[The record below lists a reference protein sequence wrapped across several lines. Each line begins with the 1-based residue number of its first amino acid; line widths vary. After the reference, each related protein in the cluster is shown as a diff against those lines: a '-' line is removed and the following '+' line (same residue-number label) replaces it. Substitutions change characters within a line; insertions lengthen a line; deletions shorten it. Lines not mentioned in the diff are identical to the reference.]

1 MKVFLRLVK
10 YFFRYKWRIIGGLIS
25 VAFMSLADTGTAF
38 VTAKL
43 LGVLQ
48 SIGELVRKGS
58 AIVVEIP
65 IDILGFFSDTIT
77 IRGYEESFRL
87 TIMATL
93 LFTALIVVKVVFV
106 YVREYLMSSVQQK
119 ILLRFRVDLF
129 DTIVMMPIR
138 YFDQNKTGQIMSRI
152 TNDVNQLE
160 QSLFLT
166 VEIIQNIVYTLV
178 FATALVLTNWQLTI
192 FSVVVFLLSGMISRR
207 FGDRIRAI
215 SRDLTNSVADI
226 SAFLQEKISAVR
238 IVKSF
243 NREEHEKKDFRSKAD
258 TSYHFSMKIVRIWAL
273 LSPINELFNAVVMAL
288 LVVFT
293 AYLFI
298 QGLMTIETMIRF
310 LIILTFLAK
319 PLKALAEGVARIQRT
334 LVSAGL
340 IFDMLDMQPEKIE
353 PSQKAAAPVRGE
365 VEFQNVTFTYNGET
379 EALKAIDFKAEAGE
393 KVALVGR
400 SGSGKTTFIN
410 LIPRFYELTTGRILI
425 DGVDVG
431 TMGLSA
437 LRSHIAIVPQE
448 VTLFAGTIYDNIRYG
463 RLEATEAEIVEAARI
478 ANAHGFIEK
487 LEHGYT
493 TEVGERGLQL
503 SGGQRQRIAI
513 ARAALRNPAILLL
526 DEATSALDTESEKM
540 VQEAL
545 DRLMQ
550 GRTSF
555 VIAHRLSTV
564 FRCDRIIVLDNGT
577 IVEVGTHEQLVRNDK
592 GLYKHLY
599 SLQFLESLEM
609 PETRA

>member
-1 MKVFLRLVK
+1 
-10 YFFRYKWRIIGGLIS
+10 
-25 VAFMSLADTGTAF
+25 MSLADTGTAF

-58 AIVVEIP
+58 EIVVDIP
-65 IDILGFFSDTIT
+65 VDVLGFFSHTIT

-87 TIMATL
+87 TVMATL
-93 LFTALIVVKVVFV
+93 LFTAFIVIKVLFV
-106 YVREYLMSSVQQK
+106 YTREYLMSSVQQK

-166 VEIIQNIVYTLV
+166 VEIIQNIVYTLI
-178 FATALVLTNWQLTI
+178 FATALVLTNWQLTV
-192 FSVVVFLLSGMISRR
+192 FSVSVFLLSGTISRK
-207 FGDRIRAI
+207 FGDRIRTF

-258 TSYHFSMKIVRIWAL
+258 ASYHVSMKIVRIWAL

-319 PLKALAEGVARIQRT
+319 PLKALVEGIARIQRT

-340 IFDMLDMQPEKIE
+340 IFDMLDMQTEKIE
-353 PSQKAAAPVRGE
+353 PAQPTALTAKGE
-365 VEFQNVTFTYNGET
+365 VEFRNVTFTYNGET
-379 EALKAIDFKAEAGE
+379 EALKNVNFKAEVGE
-393 KVALVGR
+393 KIALVGR

-410 LIPRFYELTTGRILI
+410 LIPRFYELSTGNILL
-425 DGVDVG
+425 DGVD
-431 TMGLSA
+431 TRSMGLSE
-437 LRSHIAIVPQE
+437 LRNHIAIVPQE
-448 VTLFAGTIYDNIRYG
+448 VMLFAGTIYDNIRYG
-463 RLEATEAEIVEAARI
+463 RLEATRADIIEAATI

-487 LEHGYT
+487 LERGYD
-493 TEVGERGLQL
+493 TEVGERGFQL

-545 DRLMQ
+545 DRLMK

-564 FRCDRIIVLDNGT
+564 FQCDRIIVLDNGR
-577 IVEVGTHEQLVRNDK
+577 IIEVGTHDQLVKNDK
-592 GLYKHLY
+592 GLYKRLY
-599 SLQFLESLEM
+599 SLQFSETLEN
-609 PETRA
+609 A

>member
-1 MKVFLRLVK
+1 MKIFLRLVK
-10 YFFRYKWRIIGGLIS
+10 YFFRYRWRIIGGLIS
-25 VAFMSLADTGTAF
+25 VAIMSLADTGTAF

-58 AIVVEIP
+58 EIVVDIP
-65 IDILGFFSDTIT
+65 VDVLGFFSHTIT

-87 TIMATL
+87 TVMATL
-93 LFTALIVVKVVFV
+93 LFTAFIVIKVLFV
-106 YVREYLMSSVQQK
+106 YTREYLMSSVQQK

-166 VEIIQNIVYTLV
+166 VEIIQNIVYTLI
-178 FATALVLTNWQLTI
+178 FATALVLTNWQLTV
-192 FSVVVFLLSGMISRR
+192 FSVSVFLISGTISRK
-207 FGDRIRAI
+207 FGDRIRTF

-258 TSYHFSMKIVRIWAL
+258 ASYHVSMKIVRIWAL

-319 PLKALAEGVARIQRT
+319 PLKALVEGIARIQRT

-340 IFDMLDMQPEKIE
+340 IFDMLDMQTERIE
-353 PSQKAAAPVRGE
+353 PAQTSGSAARGE
-365 VEFQNVTFTYNGET
+365 VEFRNVTFTYNGET
-379 EALKAIDFKAEAGE
+379 EALKSVNFKAEVGE
-393 KVALVGR
+393 KIALVGR

-410 LIPRFYELTTGRILI
+410 LIPRFYELSTGSILLDGI
-425 DGVDVG
+425 D
-431 TMGLSA
+431 TRSMGLSE
-437 LRSHIAIVPQE
+437 LRNHIAIVPQE
-448 VTLFAGTIYDNIRYG
+448 VMLFAGTIYDNIRYG
-463 RLEATEAEIVEAARI
+463 RLDATRGDIIEAATI

-487 LEHGYT
+487 LEHGYD
-493 TEVGERGLQL
+493 TEVGERGFQL

-545 DRLMQ
+545 DRLMK

-564 FRCDRIIVLDNGT
+564 FQCDRIIVLDNGK
-577 IVEVGTHEQLVRNDK
+577 IIEVGTHDQLVKNDK
-592 GLYKHLY
+592 GLYKRLY
-599 SLQFLESLEM
+599 SLQFSETLEN
-609 PETRA
+609 A

>member
-1 MKVFLRLVK
+1 MKIFLRLVK
-10 YFFRYKWRIIGGLIS
+10 YFFRYRWRIIGGLIS
-25 VAFMSLADTGTAF
+25 VAMMSLADTGTAF

-58 AIVVEIP
+58 EIVVDIP
-65 IDILGFFSDTIT
+65 VDVLGFFSHTIT

-87 TIMATL
+87 TVMATL
-93 LFTALIVVKVVFV
+93 LFTAFIVIKVLFV
-106 YVREYLMSSVQQK
+106 YTREYLMSSVQQK

-166 VEIIQNIVYTLV
+166 VEIIQNIVYTLI
-178 FATALVLTNWQLTI
+178 FATALVLTNWQLTV
-192 FSVVVFLLSGMISRR
+192 FSVSVFLISGTISRK
-207 FGDRIRAI
+207 FGDRIRTF

-258 TSYHFSMKIVRIWAL
+258 ASYHVSMKIVRIWAL

-319 PLKALAEGVARIQRT
+319 PLKALVEGIARIQRT

-340 IFDMLDMQPEKIE
+340 IFDMLDMQTEKIE
-353 PSQKAAAPVRGE
+353 PAQPAASTARGE
-365 VEFQNVTFTYNGET
+365 VEFRNVTFTYNGDT
-379 EALKAIDFKAEAGE
+379 EALKNVSFKAEVGE
-393 KVALVGR
+393 KIALVGR

-410 LIPRFYELTTGRILI
+410 LIPRFYELSTGSILLDGI
-425 DGVDVG
+425 D
-431 TMGLSA
+431 TRSMGLSE
-437 LRSHIAIVPQE
+437 LRNHIAIVPQE
-448 VTLFAGTIYDNIRYG
+448 VMLFAGTIYDNIRYG
-463 RLEATEAEIVEAARI
+463 RLDATRGDIIEAATI

-487 LEHGYT
+487 LEHGYD
-493 TEVGERGLQL
+493 TEVGERGFQL

-545 DRLMQ
+545 DRLMK

-564 FRCDRIIVLDNGT
+564 FQCDRIIVLDNGK
-577 IVEVGTHEQLVRNDK
+577 IIEVGTHDQLVKNDK
-592 GLYKHLY
+592 GLYKRLY
-599 SLQFLESLEM
+599 SLQFSETLEN
-609 PETRA
+609 A

>member
-1 MKVFLRLVK
+1 MKIFLRLVK
-10 YFFRYKWRIIGGLIS
+10 YFFRYRWRIIGGLIS
-25 VAFMSLADTGTAF
+25 VAMMSLADTGTAF

-58 AIVVEIP
+58 EIVVDIP
-65 IDILGFFSDTIT
+65 VDVLGFFSHTIT

-87 TIMATL
+87 TVMATL
-93 LFTALIVVKVVFV
+93 LFTAFIVIKVLFV
-106 YVREYLMSSVQQK
+106 YTREYLMSSVQQK

-166 VEIIQNIVYTLV
+166 VEIIQNIVYTLI
-178 FATALVLTNWQLTI
+178 FATALVLTNWQLTV
-192 FSVVVFLLSGMISRR
+192 FSVSVFLISGTISRK
-207 FGDRIRAI
+207 FGDRIRTF

-258 TSYHFSMKIVRIWAL
+258 ASYHVSMKIVRIWAL

-319 PLKALAEGVARIQRT
+319 PLKALVEGIARIQRT

-340 IFDMLDMQPEKIE
+340 IFDMLDMQTERIE
-353 PSQKAAAPVRGE
+353 PAQTSGSAARGE
-365 VEFQNVTFTYNGET
+365 VEFRNVTFTYNGET
-379 EALKAIDFKAEAGE
+379 EALKSVNFKAEVGE
-393 KVALVGR
+393 KIALVGR

-410 LIPRFYELTTGRILI
+410 LIPRFYELSTGSILLDGI
-425 DGVDVG
+425 D
-431 TMGLSA
+431 TRSMGLSE
-437 LRSHIAIVPQE
+437 LRNHIAIVPQE
-448 VTLFAGTIYDNIRYG
+448 VMLFAGTIYDNIRYG
-463 RLEATEAEIVEAARI
+463 RLDATRGDIIEAATI

-487 LEHGYT
+487 LEHGYD
-493 TEVGERGLQL
+493 TEVGERGFQL

-545 DRLMQ
+545 DRLMK

-564 FRCDRIIVLDNGT
+564 FQCDRIIVLDNGK
-577 IVEVGTHEQLVRNDK
+577 IIEVGTHDQLVKNDK
-592 GLYKHLY
+592 GLYKRLY
-599 SLQFLESLEM
+599 SLQFSETLEN
-609 PETRA
+609 A